1 MPALPPQPRQP
12 DPDVIKRHDD
22 LVEILDWQAA
32 TPAAPANY
40 WETKA
45 GAFTTFAEALV
56 KGVTTARDKAEARAT
71 TKRKARE
78 KAEAEA
84 RLKAEAEAKA
94 RAEAEAKA
102 RAEAEAKAKAEGPHT
117 AQASSTTRQTQ
128 S

>member
-1 MPALPPQPRQP
+1 MAALPPPQPRQP

-40 WETKA
+40 WETRA
-45 GAFTTFAEALV
+45 ETFTTFAEALV
-56 KGVTTARDKAEARAT
+56 KGVTTARDKAETRAT
-71 TKRKARE
+71 AKKKARE

-84 RLKAEAEAKA
+84 RAKMEAETKA

-102 RAEAEAKAKAEGPHT
+102 GAEAKAKAEGPHT